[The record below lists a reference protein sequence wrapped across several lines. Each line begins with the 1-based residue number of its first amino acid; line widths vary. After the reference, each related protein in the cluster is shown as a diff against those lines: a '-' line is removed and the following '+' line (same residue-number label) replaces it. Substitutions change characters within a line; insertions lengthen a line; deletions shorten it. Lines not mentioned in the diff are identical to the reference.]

1 MHPMATIRR
10 GRKSWKIVAAAL
22 GLLFAASFRPG
33 CETSAAE
40 PAGAAKK
47 DDKAKDELGQRR
59 QSDVVRGLLIAFF
72 AFAYMYAKGY
82 EGGSGVVEG
91 IRFGVLVALM
101 VIGFGWI
108 WMYVSVPITGSL
120 SIASMIDSLVE
131 LPLYGA
137 IVGAVY
143 KPLAAPAARAAAI

>member
-1 MHPMATIRR
+1 MNFARI
-10 GRKSWKIVAAAL
+10 AAAAVVAWIVSLPVGYLVNDVLLVGVNAANAGVLRPEADMMAKLPL
-22 GLLFAASFRPG
+22 GFG
-33 CETSAAE
+33 
-40 PAGAAKK
+40 
-47 DDKAKDELGQRR
+47 
-59 QSDVVRGLLIAFF
+59 GLLIAFF

-143 KPLAAPAARAAAI
+143 KPLPAPAARAAAI